1 MHAEDLAVDDGGD
14 GHHVKYLK
22 FWCKLANSAHRFSYQ
37 QVEYLVH
44 SLPDLLAQLLA
55 KLADALLVEGE
66 VELDLAAL
74 VVALNNGNAKQ

>member
-1 MHAEDLAVDDGGD
+1 MTAAMGMTSNT
-14 GHHVKYLK
+14 LK
-22 FWCKLANSAHRFSYQ
+22 FWSNSAHRLSYQ

-74 VVALNNGNAKQ
+74 VVALNNGNATL